1 MYLLANGHAHV
12 HAMPADRV
20 HGHNCLP
27 VAVGG
32 RKWSADPRLRV
43 READIRTDNPVLI
56 CSLWGSSCPGAH
68 IGPSAQSP
76 LCPRIIR

>member
-1 MYLLANGHAHV
+1 MHMYLLANGHAHV

-32 RKWSADPRLRV
+32 RK
-43 READIRTDNPVLI
+43 
-56 CSLWGSSCPGAH
+56 
-68 IGPSAQSP
+68 
-76 LCPRIIR
+76 